1 MTTYSSKSTAVRGA
15 KRAGLDVEGIE
26 LHQDE
31 TGRWYYNE
39 IGEGDEPDAL
49 MIDEK
54 TGEMTRYSELP
65 EDEQLRLAQPKDDSR
80 RIEVARMNKRVAK
93 AKAEKLAVENVAPTA
108 EKLPAYKVLA
118 NKSDKK
124 SSLDNPVKFIHD
136 WLNENPDVK
145 RKQAVTTLVGLGVN
159 YSTAR
164 TQYQRWFA
172 GRK

>member
-1 MTTYSSKSTAVRGA
+1 MTTT
-15 KRAGLDVEGIE
+15 
-26 LHQDE
+26 
-31 TGRWYYNE
+31 
-39 IGEGDEPDAL
+39 
-49 MIDEK
+49 
-54 TGEMTRYSELP
+54 
-65 EDEQLRLAQPKDDSR
+65 
-80 RIEVARMNKRVAK
+80 
-93 AKAEKLAVENVAPTA
+93 EKLVELNEFRAHDGKAPFADWRNARHQPMLDAYREAAAEAIREEEVLAACGQDDGMAGASAVELVTPTA

-118 NKSDKK
+118 NKSGKK

-164 TQYQRWFA
+164 TQYQRWFS